1 MKLLQNNR
9 GLTRLVWALSIA
21 IPVVVALLF
30 AIPPA
35 ADLNPETAAKMYQ
48 LPRLNALLNGTAFFC
63 LIGSLLAIRRKKI
76 TLHRNLNLGAL
87 TLSLLFLVSY
97 VIFHATTESTSFG
110 GEGAI
115 RSVYFFILLTHI
127 LLSIV
132 IIPLALWTTVRGL
145 QGNVERHKKIA
156 RYTWPLWL
164 YVTATGVVVYLMIS
178 PYYPY

>member
-30 AIPPA
+30 TVPPM
-35 ADLNPETAAKMYQ
+35 ADLDPELAAKMYR
-48 LPRLNALLNGTAFFC
+48 LPMLNAMLNGTAFLC
-63 LIGSLLAIRRKKI
+63 LIGSFLAIRNQKVA
-76 TLHRNLNLGAL
+76 LHRNLNLGAL

-97 VIFHATTESTSFG
+97 VIFHATTESTPFG
-110 GEGAI
+110 GEGSI
-115 RSVYFFILLTHI
+115 RTLYFFILLSHI

-145 QGNVERHKKIA
+145 QGDVVRHKKIA